1 MITPFL
7 EAVLVVLPRLVNRT
21 KIGMD
26 MRAASWNF
34 EATQLMASRSTTS
47 SALHPTVLYSVKA
60 KLFCPEIAGLFCR
73 IAGLFCH
80 DSRAN
85 LSLKPVCFGIA
96 IS

>member
-34 EATQLMASRSTTS
+34 EATQLMASSATT
-47 SALHPTVLYSVKA
+47 V
-60 KLFCPEIAGLFCR
+60 
-73 IAGLFCH
+73 
-80 DSRAN
+80 
-85 LSLKPVCFGIA
+85 
-96 IS
+96 